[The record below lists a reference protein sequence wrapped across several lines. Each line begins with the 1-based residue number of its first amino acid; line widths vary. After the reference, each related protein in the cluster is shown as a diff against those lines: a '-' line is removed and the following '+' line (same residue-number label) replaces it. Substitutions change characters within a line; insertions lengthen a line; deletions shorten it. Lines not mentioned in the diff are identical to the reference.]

1 MSSSESNNSNNSN
14 SLPELE
20 KKLHDALETIE
31 MLKKQGKT
39 LLDDNSSR
47 KKYEQ
52 IEKELQE
59 KSLAYDEL
67 EKKLEQLKKEYN
79 ELKQENALFSEYI
92 DSIESEKSETKK
104 AHEKIKE
111 KYEKQKQTVLE
122 KEQEK
127 LLLGKTVEIAEK
139 EKHVATKKY
148 YKTIIVSVIA
158 IAVIAGA
165 YSLLFAQ
172 LAGEQYRIDDP
183 VNAPTGY
190 VIQNLRGDVI
200 DTWIAWRIQDGE
212 VIHVTVSGAALT
224 PERLELVKAVFLD
237 EEPLEIDNSLLHK
250 GPKGTTS
257 IHYAGWMGALSL
269 AAETTTVFV
278 IPTKFEV
285 TDKGGIGDINIK
297 LESAVNPDGFSGWT
311 SSIVDEVNNQ
321 ILKSDITIYQTSDY
335 TDNQF
340 AAVLRHE
347 IGHALGLAHSTAP
360 EDLMAPTMTTEFPYI
375 SPCDIDAIVSLY
387 DNGGHSTVTCEI

>member
-1 MSSSESNNSNNSN
+1 MSSNESNNSNNSN

-20 KKLHDALETIE
+20 KKL
-31 MLKKQGKT
+31 
-39 LLDDNSSR
+39 
-47 KKYEQ
+47 
-52 IEKELQE
+52 
-59 KSLAYDEL
+59 
-67 EKKLEQLKKEYN
+67 EQLKKECN
-79 ELKQENALFSEYI
+79 ELKQEKVLFSEYT
-92 DSIESEKSETKK
+92 DLTESEKEQLQK
-104 AHEKIKE
+104 ARDDMKQ
-111 KYEKQKQTVLE
+111 KYESEKQTALE

-127 LLLGKTVEIAEK
+127 MFLEKEVEIEQK
-139 EKHVATKKY
+139 EKQVAVKKY
-148 YKTIIVSVIA
+148 YKTAIVAAIA
-158 IAVIAGA
+158 IAVIAGV
-165 YSLLFAQ
+165 YSVMFAE
-172 LAGEQYRIDDP
+172 LAGQQYQTQP
-183 VNAPTGY
+183 VNAPSGY

-200 DTWIAWRIQDGE
+200 DTWIAWRIPDGE
-212 VIHVTVSGAALT
+212 VIRITVSGSALT
-224 PERLELVKAVFLD
+224 EERLKLVKDVFLN
-237 EEPLEIDNSLLHK
+237 EESLEIDNSLLHK

-257 IHYAGWMGALSL
+257 IYYVGWTGALL
-269 AAETTTVFV
+269 TATETPTVFT
-278 IPTKFEV
+278 IPTEFEV

-297 LESAVNPDGFSGWT
+297 LENHVNPDGFAGWT

-387 DNGGHSTVTCEI
+387 DNGGQSKVICEI